1 MEKNKKKLLD
11 FELQKVIENENDEII
26 DTCSPS
32 KRSAI
37 TK

>member
-1 MEKNKKKLLD
+1 MEKNKFFLLD
-11 FELQKVIENENDEII
+11 FELQKVTENENDEII
-26 DTCSPS
+26 DTCNPS